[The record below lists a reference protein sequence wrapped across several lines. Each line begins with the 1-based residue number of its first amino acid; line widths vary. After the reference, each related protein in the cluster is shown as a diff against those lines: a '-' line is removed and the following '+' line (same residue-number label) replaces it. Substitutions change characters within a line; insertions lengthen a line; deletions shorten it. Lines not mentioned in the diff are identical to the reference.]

1 MLRVSK
7 LTDYGTVIMAE
18 MAKEPDRVF
27 SASEVAVMVHLAVT
41 TVSKLLKLLTNGG
54 LLLSFRGKVGGYQ
67 LARAP
72 VDISL
77 AEIVTVLE
85 GDFALTEC
93 SERFGK
99 CPLEGECAVQG
110 TWQRINKILYRQLSQ
125 VSLADTVQSG
135 VSCSGSGV

>member
-27 SASEVAVMVHLAVT
+27 SASEVAAMVHLAVT
-41 TVSKLLKLLTNGG
+41 TVSKLLKLLSKGG

-67 LARAP
+67 LVRAP

-93 SERFGK
+93 SERFGE

-110 TWQRINKILYRQLSQ
+110 TWQRINKILYRQLAQ
-125 VSLADTVQSG
+125 VSLAETVQSG
-135 VSCSGSGV
+135 VRC